1 MCENNFI
8 FVRTNIDYI
17 VVHACGKGSS
27 ICARMVRQ
35 VRKWNILTYDE
46 TNDREALIQVKVKN
60 FE

>member
-35 VRKWNILTYDE
+35 VRKWNNLTYDE
-46 TNDREALIQVKVKN
+46 ANDRFQRGVN
-60 FE
+60 PS